1 MDWSFLLPG
10 GSMTII
16 KVIKR
21 ESGYVQI
28 SNDVLSDK
36 RLTWKAKGILV
47 YLLSKPTNWKV
58 QVTDLVKQST
68 DGEHAVRNGL
78 KELRELGYA
87 NLRKVTDPKGQVS
100 EWEYTIMEV
109 PGNPDRGFPDVDYPD
124 VDNRD
129 VNNKDYSNK
138 ESTRVLPDGE
148 NRDLDNRTRR
158 TDAKVKGDIFDGM
171 LAYADKGDPFSW
183 CPEYIRPLAQTFSD
197 STGMIPLKAEHGR
210 WIKAFTEQYDMGI
223 RPDQVSR
230 AIKKMQKDGLTI
242 GGPESITKTA
252 RSIKA
257 VKQEVFAEEYR

>member
-1 MDWSFLLPG
+1 MSIKLMNAVWESDSTSGSDRLVLLALADSANDDGYCWP
-10 GSMTII
+10 SYETIAR
-16 KVIKR
+16 KANLGRRYVIVIMEKL
-21 ESGYVQI
+21 ESAG
-28 SNDVLSDK
+28 
-36 RLTWKAKGILV
+36 
-47 YLLSKPTNWKV
+47 
-58 QVTDLVKQST
+58 LVKKT
-68 DGEHAVRNGL
+68 HRFKDGD
-78 KELRELGYA
+78 YTS
-87 NLRKVTDPKGQVS
+87 NLYQV
-100 EWEYTIMEV
+100 
-109 PGNPDRGFPDVDYPD
+109 
-124 VDNRD
+124 
-129 VNNKDYSNK
+129 VNNSTPRVVNHDSPASEQ
-138 ESTRVLPDGE
+138 ESTTLVNHDSLKPSFNHNEPSTRASPDGE
-148 NRDLDNRTRR
+148 NRDVDNRTRR
-158 TDAKVKGDIFDGM
+158 TDARVKGDIFDGM